1 MTDNAP
7 DPGFRL
13 GPVRRRNDP
22 DRTVRLRS
30 AAAPQDDLRTVQ
42 LRPSVP
48 PPPPPPPPSDA
59 ERTVRLDDAAQ
70 TVRLGP
76 VAPPPVDLAAILPEP
91 GGPAPEGELRRYG
104 PGVPPGAVAV
114 WRGEAVA
121 AAPSPRRW
129 DRWLLVPL
137 VLLLALL
144 GYLLWERYG
153 RPVEVVG
160 VTAGTA
166 SAGPGCDGT
175 AVVTGTLETDGG
187 AGRVTYRWLR
197 NDGTVS
203 GPFVQHVAAGH
214 RRTDVTLEWSFRGH
228 GEFAAGARLEV
239 LEGADG
245 SGHYAEA
252 AFTYACP

>member
-13 GPVRRRNDP
+13 GPVRRRDDP

-30 AAAPQDDLRTVQ
+30 AAPQDDLRTVR

-48 PPPPPPPPSDA
+48 PPPPPSDV
-59 ERTVRLDDAAQ
+59 EETVRLDPAV
-70 TVRLGP
+70 TRP
-76 VAPPPVDLAAILPEP
+76 IDLAATLPEP
-91 GGPAPEGELRRYG
+91 GGPASEGELRRYG
-104 PGVPPGAVAV
+104 PGVPPGAAAV

-121 AAPSPRRW
+121 AAPPPRRW

-144 GYLLWERYG
+144 GYLLRERYG

-160 VTAGTA
+160 VTAVTA

-239 LEGADG
+239 LEGAGG
-245 SGHYAEA
+245 SGHHAEA
-252 AFTYACP
+252 AFVYACP